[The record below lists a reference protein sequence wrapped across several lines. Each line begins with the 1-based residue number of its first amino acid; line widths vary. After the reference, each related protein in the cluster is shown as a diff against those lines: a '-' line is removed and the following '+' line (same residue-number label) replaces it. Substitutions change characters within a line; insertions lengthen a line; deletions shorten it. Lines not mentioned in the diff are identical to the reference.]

1 MFTVQGRQKRTP
13 SAVLFV
19 LNYILAIA
27 FLTSVV
33 ALGVTPLPYLG
44 CPTTRR

>member
-27 FLTSVV
+27 FLTSV